1 MLAILIVTG
10 YIENTG
16 LSDVRIVNNECFLL
30 FVQETSETT
39 DLQTTLQLSMKAI
52 QHENVD
58 VRIHAL
64 TSLKETLYKNQVC

>member
-30 FVQETSETT
+30 FV
-39 DLQTTLQLSMKAI
+39 
-52 QHENVD
+52 
-58 VRIHAL
+58 
-64 TSLKETLYKNQVC
+64 